1 MLRACAQ
8 LFERGDER
16 ADQGVRRAGINRCRW
31 QVPTRRLGVGGSG
44 RFKEAPRRD
53 PVKAS
58 PGAENSRIG
67 DDPMTHKFHV
77 GETVTIRPAISR
89 NVPGGI
95 YVVTKRLPDNSGE
108 STNIELRARTNRM
121 SASRWKVSCRK
132 RRAAAI
138 FLSLRNRSRSDPTL
152 SGPDALRAGR
162 AGCPV
167 IRGYAT
173 VRGSCHARPDQLQAS
188 RNAQPPRCRRPQHRD
203 RITRDRK

>member
-1 MLRACAQ
+1 VIADITCWAAGFSHPATRALVMLRACAQ

-16 ADQGVRRAGINRCRW
+16 ADQGVRRAGIIRRCRW

-44 RFKEAPRRD
+44 RFKEAPRGD

-89 NVPGGI
+89 NVPVGI

-108 STNIELRARTNRM
+108 HKYRIKSADEPYERVTLESELSKA
-121 SASRWKVSCRK
+121 
-132 RRAAAI
+132 
-138 FLSLRNRSRSDPTL
+138 
-152 SGPDALRAGR
+152 
-162 AGCPV
+162 
-167 IRGYAT
+167 
-173 VRGSCHARPDQLQAS
+173 
-188 RNAQPPRCRRPQHRD
+188 
-203 RITRDRK
+203 